1 MYNILIALGL
11 SGLTYGVVAVALHA
25 VAAVIP
31 AVAVFGVAVF
41 VLTRRTGRQVEEA
54 MKPLQ
59 HLLQA
64 RKVDEAKALLRDV
77 KQRFGRWQMLLDGQL
92 EAQVGMID
100 YLQMKFDEA
109 LPRLEKGTF
118 QNWTAWLAIGC
129 IHVRR
134 DRLPEAWKAFE
145 KAASAQSKEAVIYAI
160 WAQRLVKAGERNEAA
175 SVIAKG
181 LEAMPESDFLKG
193 LQKRV
198 ANKKKLDTNQFP
210 QSYFQFWPEEFARQY
225 VMRGRK
231 GGPHPGQQAPQPRF
245 GGRAAPRR

>member
-92 EAQVGMID
+92 EAQLLRLLASSD
-100 YLQMKFDEA
+100 S
-109 LPRLEKGTF
+109 LPGDLRVRLDAVSLEHIYQFRIWPVHSLTINMFYKTEF
-118 QNWTAWLAIGC
+118 TARPCLLRV
-129 IHVRR
+129 H
-134 DRLPEAWKAFE
+134 
-145 KAASAQSKEAVIYAI
+145 
-160 WAQRLVKAGERNEAA
+160 RLVPLGEPAA
-175 SVIAKG
+175 IPVAARAAAATSVRV
-181 LEAMPESDFLKG
+181 
-193 LQKRV
+193 RV
-198 ANKKKLDTNQFP
+198 A
-210 QSYFQFWPEEFARQY
+210 ARRS
-225 VMRGRK
+225 VRSTSSTG
-231 GGPHPGQQAPQPRF
+231 
-245 GGRAAPRR
+245 